1 MREFVIDAM
10 SDEDWDDVRAI
21 YREGIATGGA
31 TFEEDPPTWEEW
43 NGTHLQS
50 CRLVARRGARVV
62 AWAALSPIST
72 RECYRGV
79 AEATLY
85 VATDHRGAGVGSAL
99 GEALIEASEAEGI
112 WTLQAMVFSENEAS
126 LALLEEGGFRRVG
139 VRKRIGRHQGR
150 WHDVVLLERRSEVVG
165 DIWS

>member
-112 WTLQAMVFSENEAS
+112 WTLQAMVFPENEAS
-126 LALLEEGGFRRVG
+126 LALLEGRVPSGRRAETH
-139 VRKRIGRHQGR
+139 RKTPGALARRGAAGKAQRGRG
-150 WHDVVLLERRSEVVG
+150 
-165 DIWS
+165 